1 MMQPPSPQELF
12 ERFVAAKGGG
22 SQRALS
28 ARASANEALVLR
40 YFEMWNTGD
49 GSIADQVLGSTYM
62 DHAHPEVLGPAALRS
77 LVPRFRAANPGA
89 AMRVEIAAADDEHV
103 AVRNA
108 ISRVVDGEATESEGI
123 ALFRVAGEK
132 LVEQWSWYPDAEL
145 ELAGAA
151 PRSSREVWL
160 SFRA

>member
-1 MMQPPSPQELF
+1 MTKAPSPQELF
-12 ERFVAAKGGG
+12 ERFVAAKGADL
-22 SQRALS
+22 QRGLS
-28 ARASANEALVLR
+28 ARATANGALVLR

-49 GSIADQVLGSTYM
+49 GSIADQVLGPTYL

-77 LVPRFRAANPGA
+77 LVPRFRTANPGA

-103 AVRNA
+103 AVRSS
-108 ISRVVDGEATESEGI
+108 ISRVVDGEVTESDGV
-123 ALFRVAGEK
+123 ALFRVADDK

-145 ELAGAA
+145 ELAGGA
-151 PRSSREVWL
+151 PPASREVWL